1 MTGAGLEDLL
11 EDLISEEIA
20 LSGEKGET
28 PLQSNRSLTTNRCH
42 VLVLTLPYP
51 PLPVHLELLFLS
63 GAHNG

>member
-28 PLQSNRSLTTNRCH
+28 PLPSNRSLSPPIAAMS
-42 VLVLTLPYP
+42 LSLPFLTLPYQYT
-51 PLPVHLELLFLS
+51 LRCS
-63 GAHNG
+63 S